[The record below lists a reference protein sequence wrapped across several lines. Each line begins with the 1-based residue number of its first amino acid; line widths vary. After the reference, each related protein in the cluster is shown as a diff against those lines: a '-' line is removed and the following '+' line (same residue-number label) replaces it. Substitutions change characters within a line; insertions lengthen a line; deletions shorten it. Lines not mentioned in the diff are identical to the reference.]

1 MSFWNNIAEQ
11 AKVAAMAQ
19 IPAAIETSK
28 GKIIEAIRSYISKNP
43 QQGDV
48 IKRNLAEINAGIQTA
63 GTRKRKIGGR
73 KYGKSRKQ
81 KVKEIKK

>member
-1 MSFWNNIAEQ
+1 MQNLKNNQKLIEQ
-11 AKVAAMAQ
+11 QHA
-19 IPAAIETSK
+19 
-28 GKIIEAIRSYISKNP
+28 KNP
-43 QQGDV
+43 QHGDV